1 MKKRLLNQMNLR
13 RAMMLYRGE
22 WLSDLA
28 LIPAWECFLAG
39 LLLGMLV
46 TLAIIGATGGGRR

>member
-1 MKKRLLNQMNLR
+1 M
-13 RAMMLYRGE
+13 YSWE

-39 LLLGMLV
+39 VLAGTVLTLLV
-46 TLAIIGATGGGRR
+46 IGASKGGKG